1 MSEGGEHRQALTTLM
16 HSPVRLAVLGTLRR
30 VHNASFADL
39 CEALE
44 LDSPELSRQ
53 LRVLEEAGVVEL
65 AKLRDGR
72 ERRVRTFVRLSDDG
86 RTRFENYLAHLRA
99 LVGES

>member
-1 MSEGGEHRQALTTLM
+1 MGDGRQHREALTTLM

-39 CEALE
+39 REALD

-53 LRVLEEAGVVEL
+53 LRILEDAGVVEL
-65 AKLRDGR
+65 AKLRDGG
-72 ERRVRTFVRLSDDG
+72 RRVRTHVRLSDKG
-86 RTRFENYLAHLRA
+86 RDQFEGYLKHLRSV
-99 LVGES
+99 VGDQ

>member
-1 MSEGGEHRQALTTLM
+1 MSEDGQHRQALTTLM

-39 CEALE
+39 CEALD

-65 AKLRDGR
+65 AKLRG
-72 ERRVRTFVRLSDDG
+72 EGRRVRTFVRLSDEG
-86 RTRFENYLAHLRA
+86 RERFEEYLAHLRA